1 MPSSSW
7 YSSVS
12 FYEQAGIEPHP
23 QALYSSISVEEVAIV
38 VETDTAVSSP
48 PLEVNAPTK
57 ARHTDMPQLL
67 QVVSWYLISPLLTSV
82 SWVVNCISWGVEIH
96 FVPAQPPA
104 QGWGRLGWCWLH
116 PASLKAPVSPN
127 TASLSSTTWALR
139 VGSATWEYDMA
150 FMIRQLTLWCA

>member
-23 QALYSSISVEEVAIV
+23 QALYSSISVEEVAIG

-57 ARHTDMPQLL
+57 ARHTDMSQLL
-67 QVVSWYLISPLLTSV
+67 QVVS
-82 SWVVNCISWGVEIH
+82 
-96 FVPAQPPA
+96 
-104 QGWGRLGWCWLH
+104 
-116 PASLKAPVSPN
+116 
-127 TASLSSTTWALR
+127 
-139 VGSATWEYDMA
+139 
-150 FMIRQLTLWCA
+150 